1 MFEQNSSE
9 PQMPLSTSRWATVA
23 AVVVV
28 MIAGVFGWS
37 MHERTVARQAALE
50 RDQVTAQLHETQDQI
65 SAITDKLNALT
76 TAERT
81 REQAERD
88 AAAQHVAQQRRN
100 ARYTSA
106 AGRRVAQENEKHWK
120 DVQSKLDAQGQ
131 RLDAEGQR
139 LDAANQA
146 ISKTQQD
153 LESAKGELSGSI
165 ARTHGELVLLQRKG
179 ERNYYEFDL
188 NKSKQFQRTGPV
200 SVELRKAD
208 TKHMYADLELMVED
222 ARLQQKHVNL
232 YQPIMFYPPDSAT
245 PMELVINQVTKN
257 HIHGYVSAPKYR
269 QSELKAA
276 ADASQS
282 SDDVTA
288 SARKRL
294 AQPQE

>member
-9 PQMPLSTSRWATVA
+9 PQMPLNTSRWATVA

-50 RDQVTAQLHETQDQI
+50 RDQVTAQLHQTQDEI

-76 TAERT
+76 SAEQA
-81 REQAERD
+81 RERAERD
-88 AAAQHVAQQRRN
+88 AAVQRVVQQRRN

-120 DVQSKLDAQGQ
+120 DVQGKLDAQGQ

-179 ERNYYEFDL
+179 ERSYYEFDL